1 MKLLVLILNKPEY
14 LGKILHCL
22 LERDICGATVLDS
35 TGMIRVISEQSI
47 EPPPIFGSLRQFLN
61 PSGESSKTVLMVLPE
76 NKVEA
81 AKSVIREVTGG
92 FDKPN
97 TGIMFT
103 VPISC
108 TEGVDMV

>member
-1 MKLLVLILNKPEY
+1 
-14 LGKILHCL
+14 
-22 LERDICGATVLDS
+22 
-35 TGMIRVISEQSI
+35 
-47 EPPPIFGSLRQFLN
+47 
-61 PSGESSKTVLMVLPE
+61 MVLPE
-76 NKVEA
+76 GKVET

-103 VPISC
+103 VPISS

>member
-1 MKLLVLILNKPEY
+1 MKLLVLILNKTEY
-14 LGKILHCL
+14 LGKILNCL
-22 LERDICGATVLDS
+22 LERDICGATLLDS
-35 TGMIRVISEQSI
+35 TGMIRVISEQSV
-47 EPPPIFGSLRQFLN
+47 EPPAIFGSLRQFIN
-61 PSGESSKTVLMVLPE
+61 PSRESSKTVLMVLPE
-76 NKVEA
+76 GKVET

-103 VPISC
+103 VPISS